1 MSINSIR
8 FVAALAAAMVAAGVA
23 AAAEIKVLSA
33 GAYRQVLGAM
43 APDFEKRTGHKLVV
57 DRGTVGQLV
66 KRIEDGEAFDFVI
79 VTPAAIDKLTQ
90 AGKVAAGTLTPR
102 ASVGVGVMVKE
113 GAPRP
118 DVSTVDAFKK
128 TLLAAKTVAYIDPA
142 SGGSSG
148 IYTAKLL
155 KSLGIADSV
164 KPKERL
170 KKGGHVAD
178 LVVSGEAEIGIQQIS
193 EIVPVKGVTFVGPLP
208 KEIQN
213 VTVYAAGIA
222 AKARNP
228 DAVKALLATL
238 TGPQAA
244 EVLKSKG
251 MEKPGS

>member
-1 MSINSIR
+1 MSFKFIR
-8 FVAALAAAMVAAGVA
+8 FVAALAAAMTISGVVQ
-23 AAAEIKVLSA
+23 AAEIKVLSA
-33 GAYRQVLGAM
+33 GAYRQVLGEVT
-43 APDFEKRTGHKLVV
+43 PGFEKRTGHKLVI

-79 VTPAAIDKLTQ
+79 VTPAAIEKLIN
-90 AGKVAAGTLTPR
+90 AGKVAAGTMAPL

-113 GAPRP
+113 GAPKP

-128 TLLAAKTVAYIDPA
+128 TLLAAKTVSYIDPA

-155 KSLGIADSV
+155 NSLGIADAV

-178 LVVSGEAEIGIQQIS
+178 LVVNGEAEIGIQQIS
-193 EIVPVKGVTFVGPLP
+193 EIVPVKGVTYVGPLP

-222 AKARNP
+222 AKAANP

-238 TGPQAA
+238 TGPEAA
-244 EVLKSKG
+244 QVLKAKG
-251 MEKPGS
+251 MEKPGG